1 MREIGLDVH
10 RDFCEVAIC
19 EAGEI
24 CSSGSVQL
32 LLALIQSGER
42 VQAGEWPPGCRG
54 WPANSSDSVQPY
66 CKSPRLPGPRYH
78 VSGNTRPLFHS
89 PGNGLS
95 AWQGLTCVREGPLLE
110 LAGRWVLR
118 TEEDRLKV
126 VGFVTVPICETL
138 DLRLDDDVQLMRDPG
153 DRSQDRGT
161 CINGPQCLLVGR
173 DATMHDPIANVPELR
188 CRSAHGR
195 GDL

>member
-54 WPANSSDSVQPY
+54 
-66 CKSPRLPGPRYH
+66 
-78 VSGNTRPLFHS
+78 
-89 PGNGLS
+89 
-95 AWQGLTCVREGPLLE
+95 
-110 LAGRWVLR
+110 
-118 TEEDRLKV
+118 
-126 VGFVTVPICETL
+126 
-138 DLRLDDDVQLMRDPG
+138 
-153 DRSQDRGT
+153 
-161 CINGPQCLLVGR
+161 
-173 DATMHDPIANVPELR
+173 
-188 CRSAHGR
+188 
-195 GDL
+195 